1 MTVITAA
8 IEADKILL
16 ALTQAEKW
24 QALRGLGNGFAGE
37 QAFILLC
44 GAALFVLIAL
54 LVAVSY
60 NRRKKDRRATSELFD
75 AYADERGLSGRER
88 QILLEIAT
96 KAKLKRNESIFTLAD
111 AFNRGAAKVTED
123 ALASQGERRGKH
135 LGAELALLRKKL
147 GFEKR
152 ISDLPGSGM
161 KSNKPGSLQ
170 IPVGKKLQI
179 IPRDNREPDDYEL
192 DGIEATVI
200 KNDEIE
206 LAVKLA
212 TPLEADPGSLCRVQY
227 YFRGSV
233 WEFNASVISC
243 HGGILV
249 LTHSY
254 DVRFVNRRRFL
265 RVPVNK
271 PGFIASFPFA
281 RTFPAS
287 SNGAEWTKHDSTGT
301 LPVAW
306 GPPEFVPGVVTELA
320 GPGLRIEAPLEVN
333 VGDRVAVVIKLSEEP
348 ASRRQDA
355 STQSAPA
362 QKSKRTES
370 KVVEAIGEVR
380 HVKAI
385 ENGFSMAVELTGLS
399 DSNVNELVRETNSAS
414 FELGAKNSD
423 AQVSAGSET
432 NGKSEIVEQMVVQ
445 GV

>member
-8 IEADKILL
+8 IEADGTLL

-24 QALRGLGNGFAGE
+24 QALRELGNGFAGE

-44 GAALFVLIAL
+44 GAALFVLTAL
-54 LVAVSY
+54 LIAVSY
-60 NRRKKDRRATSELFD
+60 NRRKKDRRTTSELFN

-96 KAKLKRNESIFTLAD
+96 RAKLKRNESIFTLAD
-111 AFNRGAAKVTED
+111 AFNRGAAKAAED
-123 ALASQGERRGKH
+123 ALASQGERRGRH

-161 KSNKPGSLQ
+161 KSDKPGSLQ

-179 IPRDNREPDDYEL
+179 IPHDSHES

-212 TPLEADPGSLCRVQY
+212 APLEADPGSLCRVQY

-265 RVPVNK
+265 RVPVSK

-287 SNGAEWTKHDSTGT
+287 SNDAEWTKHDSTGV

-333 VGDRVAVVIKLSEEP
+333 VGDRVAVVIKVSEEP

-362 QKSKRTES
+362 QKSKRTGS

-380 HVKAI
+380 HVKAV

-414 FELGAKNSD
+414 FELGAKDSD
-423 AQVSAGSET
+423 AQVSTGSET

>member
-8 IEADKILL
+8 TEANNILA
-16 ALTQAEKW
+16 ALTPAEKW
-24 QALRGLGNGFAGE
+24 QAIRGLGSGFSGE

-44 GAALFVLIAL
+44 GAALFVLTAL
-54 LVAVSY
+54 LIAVSY
-60 NRRKKDRRATSELFD
+60 NRRKKDRRATGELFNT
-75 AYADERGLSGRER
+75 YADERGLSGRER
-88 QILLEIAT
+88 HILLEIAT
-96 KAKLKRNESIFTLAD
+96 RARLKRNESIFTLAD
-111 AFNRGAAKVTED
+111 TFNEGAAKATED
-123 ALASQGERRGKH
+123 ALASQGQRRGRH
-135 LGAELALLRKKL
+135 LGAELAALRKKL
-147 GFEKR
+147 GFERR
-152 ISDLPGSGM
+152 ISDLPGSHM
-161 KSNKPGSLQ
+161 KSSKPGSRQ
-170 IPVGKKLQI
+170 IPVGKELQI
-179 IPRDNREPDDYEL
+179 IPRDNHEL

-212 TPLEADPGSLCRVQY
+212 TPLEADPGDLCRVHY

-265 RVPVNK
+265 RVPVSK

-287 SNGAEWTKHDSTGT
+287 SNDAEWTKHDSMGAVS
-301 LPVAW
+301 VAW
-306 GPPEFVPGVVTELA
+306 GPPEFIPGVVTELA

-348 ASRRQDA
+348 ASRQQDA
-355 STQSAPA
+355 STRSAPV
-362 QKSKRTES
+362 QKSKRTEA
-370 KVVEAIGEVR
+370 KVVEAVGEVR
-380 HVKAI
+380 HVKAT

-414 FELGAKNSD
+414 FELDARNPD
-423 AQVSAGSET
+423 AQASAGSET
-432 NGKSEIVEQMVVQ
+432 SGQSEIVKQMAVQ